1 MGYNNRDAGQ
11 LIMTTIKKSLPFFI
25 AAGLLTFITSMLKTA
40 TFGLVVTGILVLLI
54 YYTATAIRTGEEN
67 LQTTL
72 ILGVTYVIGIAVVK
86 LISSWDLTNYMIDF
100 SNYDSVWLLLPIVL
114 LLSIWYLSDAF
125 VMMLYKRLN
134 IKL

>member
-25 AAGLLTFITSMLKTA
+25 AAGLLTFITSMMLNTIMLKTA

-67 LQTTL
+67 LQSHL
-72 ILGVTYVIGIAVVK
+72 CYRYC
-86 LISSWDLTNYMIDF
+86 SC
-100 SNYDSVWLLLPIVL
+100 
-114 LLSIWYLSDAF
+114 
-125 VMMLYKRLN
+125 
-134 IKL
+134 